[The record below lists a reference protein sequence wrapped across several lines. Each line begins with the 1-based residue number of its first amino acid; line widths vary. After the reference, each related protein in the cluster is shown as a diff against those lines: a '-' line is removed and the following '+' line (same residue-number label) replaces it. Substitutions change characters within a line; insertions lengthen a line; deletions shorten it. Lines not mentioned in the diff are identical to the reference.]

1 LHSDRTF
8 DKHFLSLNRDSRS
21 YFFSMPGS
29 HSFVEGLSATRDI
42 VSSVQRTLEL
52 VSHKDQIYRS
62 FLQGMVE
69 LFVLQR
75 AEKEPVYGVSL
86 HKALHDLGY
95 AISPGSLYP
104 LLHSLEKK
112 RLLRCHIHEVG
123 GRIRKYYEL
132 TKEGRSCLAAVRQDL
147 AGLVEEIIFAGKPSP
162 AHR

>member
-1 LHSDRTF
+1 MESKAAVEVSYAAKGAVPSVRRT
-8 DKHFLSLNRDSRS
+8 
-21 YFFSMPGS
+21 P
-29 HSFVEGLSATRDI
+29 
-42 VSSVQRTLEL
+42 EL
-52 VSHKDQIYRS
+52 VSHKNHICRS

-95 AISPGSLYP
+95 DISPGSLYP

-132 TKEGRSCLAAVRQDL
+132 TKEGRSCLAEVRQHL
-147 AGLVEEIIFAGKPSP
+147 AGLVEEIIFAGKPGSMNY
-162 AHR
+162 